1 MPKSI
6 PALNRQRSRKPSAK
20 GDPFRT
26 RIQVPVAG
34 GELTVALA
42 GPPPE
47 PGRPV
52 VLALHSMSTT
62 HVAYRSIVR
71 ELGRTAPQV
80 SVIAPDLRG
89 RGRSAKLPRPFGIAQ
104 HILDLVAVLDHVG
117 AERAILAGWS
127 MGCSFAA
134 RFALEHPDRIAAI
147 VLFDGGLPMVTEQEL
162 PDPDPDAE
170 DPPNLFD
177 RFELNCATVAE
188 YLQYW
193 RTHPALARFWDEDIE
208 AFVNSDYVRDENGVR
223 CVANLDALLT
233 DVGDLIFD
241 GRTWDSVAGAGVP
254 VRLMRAERGM
264 YDDDPLMPQPEL
276 DDFLRENP
284 HVCVE
289 TVPGVNHFTI
299 VLGGGHAPREVATA
313 LAELAG
319 ETSARETAT
328 VAR

>member
-1 MPKSI
+1 MPEPI
-6 PALNRQRSRKPSAK
+6 PALDRQRARKPSPK

-52 VLALHSMSTT
+52 VLALHSMSTS

-71 ELGRTAPQV
+71 ELSRTAPQV
-80 SVIAPDLRG
+80 CVIAPDMRG
-89 RGRSAKLPRPFGIAQ
+89 RGRSAKLPAPFGIAQ
-104 HILDLVAVLDHVG
+104 HIADLVAVLDHVG

-134 RFALEHPDRIAAI
+134 RFALDYPERIAAI
-147 VLFDGGLPMVTEQEL
+147 VLFDGGLPTVTEREL
-162 PDPDPDAE
+162 PDPDPDDE
-170 DPPNLFD
+170 EPPGLFD
-177 RFELNCATVAE
+177 RFELNCATVEE

-193 RTHPALARFWDEDIE
+193 RNHPALEKFWDEDIE
-208 AFVNSDYVRDENGVR
+208 AFVNSDYVQDENGVR
-223 CVANLDALLT
+223 CVGNLEALLT
-233 DVGDLIFD
+233 DVRDLIFD
-241 GRTWDSVAGAGVP
+241 GRTLHSVAEAGVP

-264 YDDDPLMPQPEL
+264 YDDDPLMPQSEL
-276 DDFLRENP
+276 DQFLRDNP

-289 TVPGVNHFTI
+289 TIPDVNHFTI
-299 VLGGGHAPREVATA
+299 VLGGGHAPRRVAAT
-313 LAELAG
+313 LAELLA
-319 ETSARETAT
+319 ETSR
-328 VAR
+328 R